1 MEASNQYI
9 GDEKNSPLEDDL
21 EALTNTLPT
30 VVKAKIEYGSND
42 GGRLERAVEAITFT
56 ISNLRDVL
64 NEAMAAR

>member
-1 MEASNQYI
+1 MTIQEYI

-30 VVKAKIEYGSND
+30 IVMAKIEYGSDD
-42 GGRLERAVEAITFT
+42 GGSLERAVEAITFT

-64 NEAMAAR
+64 NEVMAAR